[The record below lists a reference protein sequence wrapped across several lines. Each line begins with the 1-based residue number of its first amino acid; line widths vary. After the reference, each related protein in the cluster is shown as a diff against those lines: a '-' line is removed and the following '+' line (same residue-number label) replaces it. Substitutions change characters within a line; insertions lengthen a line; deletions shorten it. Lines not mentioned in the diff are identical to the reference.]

1 VGIATLGAVTY
12 GTFSLATHNASAFS
26 GIAPG
31 AAGRSAAPL
40 SKSEQA
46 VSAAQEQELR
56 ASILK
61 MLDEHMGLTGPD
73 AEKLAAT
80 MAAHMQGATQ
90 GADIAEMMKSCL
102 QAENRMMNY
111 GNGMMNDGTGMM
123 NRPNITEPSGQSSS
137 IHESHHRSD
146 GTT

>member
-31 AAGRSAAPL
+31 AAGRRAAPL

-61 MLDEHMGLTGPD
+61 MLNDHMGLTGLD
-73 AEKLAAT
+73 AEKLTAT
-80 MAAHMQGATQ
+80 IVTHMQGAAQ
-90 GADIAEMMKSCL
+90 GADIAEMMKSCV
-102 QAENRMMNY
+102 QAE
-111 GNGMMNDGTGMM
+111 NGMMNGTGMM
-123 NRPNITEPSGQSSS
+123 NPTNTAEPSGQSSNT
-137 IHESHHRSD
+137 HESHHQSG
-146 GTT
+146 GTV